1 MAWINLAAALCAVMM
16 LCVYTRRSVEITIP
30 LAASL
35 AMPVLLALA
44 AVRGL
49 AYVDWLAAAV
59 LACGG
64 IWLAEGIRRGKVISS
79 CSLRSRALR

>member
-44 AVRGL
+44 AFIL
-49 AYVDWLAAAV
+49 L
-59 LACGG
+59 
-64 IWLAEGIRRGKVISS
+64 
-79 CSLRSRALR
+79 